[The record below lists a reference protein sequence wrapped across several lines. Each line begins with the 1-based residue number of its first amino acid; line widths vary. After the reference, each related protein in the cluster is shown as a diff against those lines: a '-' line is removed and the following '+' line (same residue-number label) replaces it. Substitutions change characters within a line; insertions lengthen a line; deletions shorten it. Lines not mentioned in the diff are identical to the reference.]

1 MIKNI
6 FIIISSILCMG
17 LIVDHP
23 QIDSEISTNEII
35 NCLSKTIQESGYI
48 MDLNG
53 TKPPI
58 NAKEFAT
65 YRMSKYTGSFWIEY
79 STEGRPTRNVGIIN
93 ATNDNYN
100 TLNDALQF
108 CINNMTKY

>member
-1 MIKNI
+1 
-6 FIIISSILCMG
+6 MG
-17 LIVDHP
+17 LIVNHP
-23 QIDSEISTNEII
+23 QIDSKISTNEII

-48 MDLNG
+48 LDLNG

-108 CINNMTKY
+108 CINNMT